1 MYKKNKVSLRNI
13 KRIMTGK
20 VNQRK
25 QERLTHQESMLDMTL
40 DKLSKDQKRIDQQN
54 KTKKKLWKEK
64 QKKVFY

>member
-40 DKLSKDQKRIDQQN
+40 EKLRKSQKEIDKQN
-54 KTKKKLWKEK
+54 QTKKKLWREK

>member
-1 MYKKNKVSLRNI
+1 
-13 KRIMTGK
+13 MTGK

-40 DKLSKDQKRIDQQN
+40 EKLRKSQKEIDKQN
-54 KTKKKLWKEK
+54 QTKKKLWREK